1 MVNLSRKL
9 HVDGETALA
18 GSTRKFIARFREVEA
33 AITARGGRI
42 EDSSPEEMNALW
54 DEAKRNGF

>member
-1 MVNLSRKL
+1 MGEPLLNVSPEGVGLS
-9 HVDGETALA
+9 AA
-18 GSTRKFIARFREVEA
+18 VEA

-54 DEAKRNGF
+54 DEAKRNGH